1 MKFPKITKFLPLA
14 LALAMTTSVA
24 MAEDPVVVTS
34 SDTGQA
40 IYQLTVSPFYEVN
53 TTSPAAAVATTPS
66 AHYSV
71 LTTQDDL
78 TGSFEVVSNTDTKDI
93 YLYAKCQLNG
103 AGDYVPALGG
113 AIDGEGA
120 VLRLVFTNF
129 SNTDALTHATSTQ
142 VEAVRKGTM
151 AETADS
157 PNAFA
162 LPLVVTTATVEG
174 PEDVTGP
181 VSAEMEDNQIHYVV
195 NNGHT
200 TFTCTVPTGS
210 ETLPDTFSTVD
221 TDGTYQATLYVS
233 SAEI

>member
-24 MAEDPVVVTS
+24 MADDPVVVTT

-66 AHYSV
+66 EHYSV
-71 LTTQDDL
+71 LTTKDDL
-78 TGSFEVVSNTDTKDI
+78 IGSFEVVSNTDTKDI
-93 YLYAKCQLNG
+93 YLYAKCNVNG
-103 AGDYVPALGG
+103 GNPVAALGG
-113 AIDGEGA
+113 TITGENP
-120 VLRLVFTNF
+120 VLRLVFTNV
-129 SNTDALTHATSTQ
+129 SNTDALTHSTSTQ
-142 VEAVRKGTM
+142 IEAVRTGEM
-151 AETADS
+151 ANTADS

-162 LPLVVTTATVEG
+162 LPLVVTNATVEG
-174 PEDVTGP
+174 PVDVTKA
-181 VSAEMEDNQIHYVV
+181 VSETMEDNQIHYVV

-200 TFTCTVPTGS
+200 TFTCTVAKNS
-210 ETLPDTFSTVD
+210 ETLPGTFSTVD

-233 SAEI
+233 SAGL